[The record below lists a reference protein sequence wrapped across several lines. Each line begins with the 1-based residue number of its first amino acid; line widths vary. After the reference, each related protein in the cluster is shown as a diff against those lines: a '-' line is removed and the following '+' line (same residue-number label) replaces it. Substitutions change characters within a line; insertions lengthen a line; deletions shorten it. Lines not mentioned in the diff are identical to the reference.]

1 MIGCHGIDDPD
12 EPVLAVQLQRTKP
25 CTQLNVDR
33 SVGLKKKKKK
43 EEEFIQ
49 WGVGHTFSRPFRS
62 LSAKP
67 LEMLSVNTVLW
78 KQLAANLC
86 SP

>member
-33 SVGLKKKKKK
+33 SVGLKKKKKGRRVHPVGSGLH
-43 EEEFIQ
+43 IQ
-49 WGVGHTFSRPFRS
+49 PSVQVSFCKTARDAVG
-62 LSAKP
+62 
-67 LEMLSVNTVLW
+67 
-78 KQLAANLC
+78 
-86 SP
+86 